1 MIVSCKAEKGET
13 AVFQTAQFIRDISL
27 HIDKI
32 NIYIDKIKII
42 LLLSSLCNKK
52 IDNSKHERQNFTPM
66 KTNSMK
72 PFFVLWSGQAV
83 SLLGSQLVQFAL
95 IWWLTQETGSAT
107 MLALASLAGLLPR
120 VILGPFTGVLVDRWN
135 RRLTMLV
142 ADSAIAL
149 ATMVLAY
156 LFWVDAIQTWHLFVI
171 LFVRSIG
178 GGFHN
183 PAMQASTSLMAP
195 ESQLT
200 RIQGLNQALQG
211 GLSIV
216 AAPLGAL
223 LLGLMPMQ
231 GILAIDVVTAVFAI
245 VPLFFVHVPQPKQAA
260 EEAQTEQ
267 TSFWAEMEAGLRYVW
282 GWPAILALMVMTMVI
297 NFVLAPTFSLIP
309 LLVSAHFGG
318 DAMQLGLLDAVAG
331 SGIVIGGLVLG
342 AWGGFKR
349 RIITSLTGL
358 IGIGLGALLIGFA
371 PANAFFVAVIGAF
384 VVGSTI
390 ALTNGPIMA
399 IFQSRIEPEMQGR
412 VFTLL
417 GSLSS
422 AMTPLGLIIAGPAA
436 DALGVQSWFIVGGF
450 VTLFM
455 GIIGLA
461 TPLIVNV
468 ETDSPK
474 FIGGLTSIAPTA
486 VVE

>member
-1 MIVSCKAEKGET
+1 
-13 AVFQTAQFIRDISL
+13 
-27 HIDKI
+27 
-32 NIYIDKIKII
+32 
-42 LLLSSLCNKK
+42 
-52 IDNSKHERQNFTPM
+52 
-66 KTNSMK
+66 MK
-72 PFFVLWSGQAV
+72 PFFVLWTGQAV

-120 VILGPFTGVLVDRWN
+120 VVLGPFVGVLVDRWN
-135 RRLTMLV
+135 RRLIMLV
-142 ADSAIAL
+142 ADSIIAL
-149 ATMVLAY
+149 ATVVLAY
-156 LFWVDAIQTWHLFVI
+156 LFWVEAIQIWHLFVI
-171 LFVRSIG
+171 LFVRSLG
-178 GGFHN
+178 GAFHH
-183 PAMQASTSLMAP
+183 PAMQASTTLMAP

-216 AAPLGAL
+216 SAPLGAL
-223 LLGLMPMQ
+223 LLSILPMQ
-231 GILAIDVVTAVFAI
+231 GILAIDVGTAVFAI
-245 VPLFFVHVPQPKQAA
+245 IPLFFIHVPQPEQAID
-260 EEAQTEQ
+260 ESQTKRP
-267 TSFWAEMEAGLRYVW
+267 SFWTEMEAGLRYVW
-282 GWPAILALMVMTMVI
+282 GWPAILALMVMTMMI
-297 NFVLAPTFSLIP
+297 NFVLSPTFSLIP

-349 RIITSLTGL
+349 RIITSLSGL

-371 PANAFFVAVIGAF
+371 PANAFLMAVVGAF
-384 VVGSTI
+384 IVGSAI

-399 IFQSRIEPEMQGR
+399 IFQSRIEPDMQGR

-417 GSLSS
+417 GSLSA

-436 DALGVQSWFIVGGF
+436 DAFGVQSWFIVGGF
-450 VTLFM
+450 VTLLM
-455 GIIGLA
+455 GIIGLV
-461 TPLIVNV
+461 TPLIINV

-474 FIGGLTSIAPTA
+474 LAHGLTGVAPTA